1 MHDICD
7 GAGRPACRRFLRSLC
22 GVDHRQDMRCH
33 ARFVAH
39 MSWRHAVSE
48 SANLR
53 KQELECLRLEADCL
67 QLADAVHSPSLKWH
81 FTRMAKKW
89 STLAAWGL
97 EHGYRGQ
104 NLN

>member
-1 MHDICD
+1 
-7 GAGRPACRRFLRSLC
+7 
-22 GVDHRQDMRCH
+22 
-33 ARFVAH
+33 

-48 SANLR
+48 SANVR

-67 QLADAVHSPSLKWH
+67 KLADVVHSPPLKSH

-97 EHGYRGQ
+97 KHGYRGQ
-104 NLN
+104 DLN